1 MHGLNKICLL
11 SFHLHV
17 VHYMYFPMYSTLP
30 VVHSGTTLYFRGI
43 RITQA
48 TLDDLATKGL
58 KNAIDVIVTGCSGV
72 CVCVCVRV
80 CACLRIRV
88 CVCVC
93 VCARMY
99 VHVCLCIL
107 VSMDYTYNMYVVVY
121 FSYYHFTCMLS
132 TLMH

>member
-72 CVCVCVRV
+72 CVCVCARMSACVCV
-80 CACLRIRV
+80 CACVCLFVYSCV

-93 VCARMY
+93 VCAY
-99 VHVCLCIL
+99 VCTCVC
-107 VSMDYTYNMYVVVY
+107 V
-121 FSYYHFTCMLS
+121 FW
-132 TLMH
+132 